1 MFYGGKRKILLD
13 NLVRSLREIVRFAEK
28 RKIKLMLENVP
39 LSNGLHDVVEFKYI
53 TDKVASLLVHLR
65 GMESV
70 LNYINIFGDKIIH
83 IRRRK
88 EY

>member
-1 MFYGGKRKILLD
+1 
-13 NLVRSLREIVRFAEK
+13 VRSLREIVKYAEK
-28 RKIKLMLENVP
+28 GKIKLMLENVP
-39 LSNGLHDVVEFKYI
+39 LSNGLHDIVEFKYI
-53 TDKVASLLVHLR
+53 TDKVASLFVHLG